1 MKLNI
6 NVCVGK
12 ENKVSKSTADPTASL
27 MYSRI
32 KKKTIKQRI
41 ITYKFSVNYQIKGSS
56 IFLNSQDL

>member
-12 ENKVSKSTADPTASL
+12 ENKVSKSTSDPTASL

-32 KKKTIKQRI
+32 KKKN
-41 ITYKFSVNYQIKGSS
+41 YKTANNNIQI
-56 IFLNSQDL
+56 LSQLSN